1 MSYVSRFR
9 KYALG
14 IPARLRAYVG
24 GVSDR
29 LQEYARAVRDKP
41 DKLFFDSR
49 DFLFANWILL
59 IAIYFYHSLCK
70 NFIEKGLRLLVLGPT
85 GVPVYYEKIF
95 FNNFWSFALT
105 DSAVD
110 VFSFYLPILLSLIVF
125 LGFYSLKTG
134 HITPSQSDAR
144 VQYLALLALFPFILY
159 SILQLMYLNQTD
171 KSWYFGLEYMDE
183 NVGWQLSNDWP
194 WETVL
199 EDSRW
204 TFYAVGISNAVR
216 VVLLS
221 ILLCTIIGIFVGVA
235 RLSNNLLLSKLA
247 EGYVEF
253 FRNMPL
259 VVQLF
264 FWLTILGDII
274 PRHNEM
280 WILGDWFFI
289 SNRTIQFPRIIVDF
303 CLFGSSCDPF
313 RNLLSLVIVV
323 IIPFI
328 FLRQATNYL
337 DKDGVDDSEEGL
349 RRRMALWV
357 GTLLLLSLLLK
368 WTVEIE
374 QPVLVKRIPEAYA
387 SWYFEGG
394 EEISMP
400 FVALMIGL
408 TIYTSVQVAEIVRG
422 SIQSLPRG
430 QVEAAIS
437 LGLSPFQRL
446 RLVILPQALRSM
458 IPPLNNQYL
467 NCWKNSSLAII
478 ISFSDHFA
486 VTYTIVNNAGQA
498 VPAFIILLVTYQ
510 TGSLLISAIMNYL
523 NSRVT
528 SVKI

>member
-1 MSYVSRFR
+1 MT
-9 KYALG
+9 G
-14 IPARLRAYVG
+14 VG
-24 GVSDR
+24 K
-29 LQEYARAVRDKP
+29 QP
-41 DKLFFDSR
+41 DKLFFDIR
-49 DFLFANWILL
+49 DFLFNNWLL
-59 IAIYFYHSLCK
+59 IICIYFYYRLCV
-70 NFIEKGLRLLVLGPT
+70 NFLGQALLLLQDGAN
-85 GVPVYYEKIF
+85 GVPQFYDWI
-95 FNNFWSFALT
+95 FALT
-105 DSAVD
+105 DPAIVTL
-110 VFSFYLPILLSLIVF
+110 SFWLPILFSLLVF
-125 LGFYSLKTG
+125 GGIYYLKSG
-134 HITPSQSDAR
+134 SFNPKESDRNA
-144 VQYLALLALFPFILY
+144 QYLSVVVLTPFILY
-159 SILQLMYLNQTD
+159 FVLQLLYLNQTD

-183 NVGWQLSNDWP
+183 NVGWQLTNDWP
-194 WETVL
+194 WETAL

-216 VVLLS
+216 VVLIS
-221 ILLCTIIGIFVGVA
+221 ILFCTIIGVFVGVA

-247 EGYVEF
+247 ETYVEF

-264 FWLTILGDII
+264 FWLMILGDIL
-274 PRHNEM
+274 PKHDEM
-280 WILGDWFFI
+280 WVLWDWIFI
-289 SNRTIQFPRIIVDF
+289 SNRTIMLPRIIVDF
-303 CLFGSSCDPF
+303 CFFGSSCDPF
-313 RNLLSLVIVV
+313 RNLFSLIIVF
-323 IIPFI
+323 IIPFVI
-328 FLRQATNYL
+328 LHIVTRRL
-337 DKDGVDDSEEGL
+337 DRDGVDDSDEGL
-349 RRRMALWV
+349 RQRMYLWV

-368 WTVEIE
+368 WAVEIE
-374 QPVLVKRIPEAYA
+374 QPVLVQPKPGYA

-394 EEISMP
+394 EEVSSP
-400 FVALMIGL
+400 FIALMIGL

-486 VTYTIVNNAGQA
+486 VTNSIVNNAGQA
-498 VPAFIILLVTYQ
+498 VPAFIILLLTYQ
-510 TGSLLISAIMNYL
+510 IGSMMISAIMNYM

>member
-1 MSYVSRFR
+1 MSYINRFR
-9 KYALG
+9 D
-14 IPARLRAYVG
+14 YVI
-24 GVSDR
+24 GVR
-29 LQEYARAVRDKP
+29 KQP
-41 DKLFFDSR
+41 DNLFFDIR
-49 DFLFANWILL
+49 DFLFNNWLL
-59 IAIYFYHSLCK
+59 VICIYFYYRLCV
-70 NFIEKGLRLLVLGPT
+70 NFLGQALLLLQDGAN
-85 GVPVYYEKIF
+85 GVPQFYDWI
-95 FNNFWSFALT
+95 FALT
-105 DSAVD
+105 DPAIVIL
-110 VFSFYLPILLSLIVF
+110 SFWLPILFSLLVF
-125 LGFYSLKTG
+125 GGIYYLKSG
-134 HITPSQSDAR
+134 SFNPKESDR
-144 VQYLALLALFPFILY
+144 NTQYLSVVALTPFILY
-159 SILQLMYLNQTD
+159 FVLQLLYLNQTD

-183 NVGWQLSNDWP
+183 NVGWKLTNDWP
-194 WETVL
+194 WETAL

-216 VVLLS
+216 VVLIS
-221 ILLCTIIGIFVGVA
+221 ILFCTIIGVFVGVA

-247 EGYVEF
+247 ETYVEF

-264 FWLTILGDII
+264 FWLMILGDIL
-274 PRHNEM
+274 PRFNEM
-280 WILGDWFFI
+280 WVLWDWIFI
-289 SNRTIQFPRIIVDF
+289 SNRTIMFPRIIVDF
-303 CLFGSSCDPF
+303 CFFGSSCDPF
-313 RNLLSLVIVV
+313 RNLFSLIIVF
-323 IIPFI
+323 IIPFVI
-328 FLRQATNYL
+328 LHIVTRRL
-337 DKDGVDDSEEGL
+337 DRDGVDDSDEGL
-349 RRRMALWV
+349 RQRMYLWV

-368 WTVEIE
+368 WAVEIE
-374 QPVLVKRIPEAYA
+374 QPVLVQPNSGYA

-394 EEISMP
+394 EEVSSP
-400 FVALMIGL
+400 FIALMIGL

-486 VTYTIVNNAGQA
+486 VTNSIVNNAGQA
-498 VPAFIILLVTYQ
+498 VPAFIILLLTYQ
-510 TGSLLISAIMNYL
+510 IGSMMISAIMNYM